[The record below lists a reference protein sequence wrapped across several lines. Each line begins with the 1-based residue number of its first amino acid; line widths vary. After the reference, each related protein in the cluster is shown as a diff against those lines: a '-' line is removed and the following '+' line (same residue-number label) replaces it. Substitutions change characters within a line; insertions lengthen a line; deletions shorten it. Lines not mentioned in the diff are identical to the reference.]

1 MADWDTETGLVDK
14 FDGEVVD
21 AWFEEGEYGV
31 TLKLAITSPQTDSE
45 LEQWYGCGSKG
56 VQFVSDQQV
65 DVSMAK
71 NGRFNEQS
79 GVGQLIKHVKSAG
92 LLDQLAS
99 KGGPDEAAS
108 WKGLKARFESVVVG
122 QKQDGSD
129 RRVTVP
135 TGPYG
140 GGDAPAPAD
149 ETPAV
154 AEWLVELAGEHS
166 NYDAFVEAALADDRI
181 DRASRKAVMDRN
193 LWEFEG

>member
-1 MADWDTETGLVDK
+1 MADWDTETGLIEK
-14 FDGEVVD
+14 FDGTVTD

-31 TLKLAITSPQTDSE
+31 TLKLAIDSPQTDSE

-92 LLDQLAS
+92 LLDMIAS

-108 WKGLKARFESVVVG
+108 WKGLKARFEVVEVG
-122 QKQDGSD
+122 TKQDGTP

-135 TGPYG
+135 TGGHG
-140 GGDAPAPAD
+140 GEKAKGADAPATEIPD
-149 ETPAV
+149 
-154 AEWLVELAGEHS
+154 WLVATCELAD
-166 NYDAFVEAALADDRI
+166 NYDEFVEAALADERVDRGT
-181 DRASRKAVMDRN
+181 RKLVMDKT
-193 LWEFEG
+193 LWDFS